1 MKQII
6 TAVQQVFI
14 SKIMYQLTGFGQVT
28 ALEMI
33 QLQHIFRSYRDIDK
47 INLEENSIKMMG
59 AYEPL
64 EPLAHLLYQL

>member
-14 SKIMYQLTGFGQVT
+14 SKIMYQLTGFKQVT

-33 QLQHIFRSYRDIDK
+33 QLKHIFRFYGEIEE
-47 INLEENSIKMMG
+47 INLKKNSMKMMG
-59 AYEPL
+59 AYETS
-64 EPLAHLLYQL
+64 EPLAHFVYQL